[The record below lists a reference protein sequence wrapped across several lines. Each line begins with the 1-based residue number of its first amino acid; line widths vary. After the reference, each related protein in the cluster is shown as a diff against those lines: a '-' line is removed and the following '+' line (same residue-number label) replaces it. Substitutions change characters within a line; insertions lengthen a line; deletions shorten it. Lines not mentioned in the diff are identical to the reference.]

1 MDKMRSG
8 ITLLITL
15 SVIATMIAL
24 MGVMFKYLDVA
35 RTKAEVKASLIQSS
49 LIKNDMLKILKKYVT
64 PGHMKELY
72 DTPVAFGATTGEF
85 SFALSCKPLANRLN
99 IAWLSSHSKQNI
111 FVEPI
116 FESISE
122 MANMRNSSDLLN
134 AIRAELDSGAG
145 IRFGEQGRI
154 MEKKGIITFKK
165 FQQLIDDYYYKNDDK
180 NVYSVD
186 WKSYFSFGH
195 NIDRLDGNF
204 ITPELLAVLYGL
216 DVQTVQSSY
225 VDGDL
230 KATLEELGETI
241 GTYKNLFSKSNAII
255 PAAQCEASYSFRNGS
270 YGMRF
275 NYLNYTNE
283 KKAKAIDT
291 KSDKTKKK
299 IKKTKNN
306 QRIENFE
313 FIGQ

>member
-1 MDKMRSG
+1 M
-8 ITLLITL
+8 
-15 SVIATMIAL
+15 
-24 MGVMFKYLDVA
+24 
-35 RTKAEVKASLIQSS
+35 
-49 LIKNDMLKILKKYVT
+49 
-64 PGHMKELY
+64 
-72 DTPVAFGATTGEF
+72 
-85 SFALSCKPLANRLN
+85 
-99 IAWLSSHSKQNI
+99 
-111 FVEPI
+111 
-116 FESISE
+116 
-122 MANMRNSSDLLN
+122 
-134 AIRAELDSGAG
+134 
-145 IRFGEQGRI
+145 
-154 MEKKGIITFKK
+154 
-165 FQQLIDDYYYKNDDK
+165 DDYYYKNDDK
-180 NVYSVD
+180 NIYSVD
-186 WKSYFSFGH
+186 WESYFSFGH

-225 VDGDL
+225 VDGNL

-241 GTYKNLFSKSNAII
+241 GTYKKLLSKGNTII
-255 PAAQCEASYSFRNGS
+255 PAAQCEASYSFRDGS

-299 IKKTKNN
+299 IKKKKTKNN